1 MKYEIEHEIGLGK
14 NTLINE
20 ELQVVF
26 TKDIKV
32 DNFIRK
38 FSHLVLLF
46 NITERNDKTFVTELY
61 YNKIVFYE
69 TTIKR
74 LIENLYYLKKQVK
87 SNNNININYIYI
99 VSQDEKKLI

>member
-46 NITERNDKTFVTELY
+46 NITER
-61 YNKIVFYE
+61 
-69 TTIKR
+69 R
-74 LIENLYYLKKQVK
+74 Q
-87 SNNNININYIYI
+87 NICH
-99 VSQDEKKLI
+99 